1 MSDYSI
7 EQLKVHPSS
16 REENLSQKARPPI
29 TMRFFYEQVVA
40 STISNMLGII
50 IGHPLDT
57 VKVGETLANKAIG
70 EDADGPQTD

>member
-7 EQLKVHPSS
+7 EQLKPHASS
-16 REENLSQKARPPI
+16 KEENLSPKARPPI

-57 VKVGETLANKAIG
+57 VKVVGAQVN
-70 EDADGPQTD
+70 

>member
-1 MSDYSI
+1 MSDYPI
-7 EQLKVHPSS
+7 EQIKVNPSS
-16 REENLSQKARPPI
+16 VEDKISHKARPPI

-57 VKVGETLANKAIG
+57 VKVVEAFVY
-70 EDADGPQTD
+70 

>member
-1 MSDYSI
+1 MSDNSL

-16 REENLSQKARPPI
+16 REENLYQKARPPI

-57 VKVGETLANKAIG
+57 VKVGEALANKAIG

>member
-1 MSDYSI
+1 MSDYPI
-7 EQLKVHPSS
+7 EQIKVHQSS
-16 REENLSQKARPPI
+16 MEENLSQKARPPI

-57 VKVGETLANKAIG
+57 VKVVEALAN
-70 EDADGPQTD
+70 